1 MKITIAYATK
11 TGTTAQAAQMVAAA
25 LTAHGHQATLC
36 DLAAGKPDMNA
47 DAFVLGGSIRMGRWN
62 GRARRFARKYE
73 AALLA
78 KPLALYACRCGKDD
92 LRTLFSAQIGE
103 KLVAHAV
110 VTDGLGGEMRLE
122 KQKGMDRFFTKM
134 ALKAENNGEMNTN
147 GVNVQSIN
155 AFADAF
161 AAALAQ

>member
-11 TGTTAQAAQMVAAA
+11 TGTTAQAARMLAAA
-25 LTAHGHQATLC
+25 LTAHGHQAALY
-36 DLAAGKPDMNA
+36 DLATDKPDMNA
-47 DAFVLGGSIRMGRWN
+47 DAFVLGGSIRMGRWH
-62 GRARRFARKYE
+62 GRARHFARANE
-73 AALLA
+73 AALLG

-103 KLVAHAV
+103 KLVSHAAV
-110 VTDGLGGEMRLE
+110 IDGLGGEMRLE
-122 KQKGMDRFFTKM
+122 KQKGLDHFFTKM
-134 ALKAENNGEMNTN
+134 ALKAENNGETNTDGIN
-147 GVNVQSIN
+147 AQSVN